1 MAITLTQ
8 GLPGAGMTLDIGP
21 IAPVYDKHRFA
32 PSNGAQYLRYLRML
46 AEELDS
52 PPKGRKLP
60 PDYDRPC
67 YDVQCSLRR
76 HATYLIEAGV
86 RS

>member
-1 MAITLTQ
+1 MAITFTQ

-46 AEELDS
+46 AAELDA

-60 PDYDRPC
+60 PDYDRQC
-67 YDVQCSLRR
+67 YDVQWSLRR
-76 HATYLIEAGV
+76 HGAYLIEAGV
-86 RS
+86 RA